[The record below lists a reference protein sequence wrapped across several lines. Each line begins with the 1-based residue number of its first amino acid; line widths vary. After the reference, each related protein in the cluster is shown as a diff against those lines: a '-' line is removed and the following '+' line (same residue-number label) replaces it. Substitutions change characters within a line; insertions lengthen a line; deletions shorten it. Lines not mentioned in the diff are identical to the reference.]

1 MKDNKQSPSYIKK
14 QYIALVAMAIA
25 VVVNPCVALHHSHN
39 KMFGPSQSSASVKK
53 LERELD
59 EKQDQFER
67 HIKDHEPDIKKLNSN
82 VKVAYQDIKE
92 IHELQAKT
100 LPKIEAKQRELMQSL
115 KVKPECSCGDDNDN
129 HVKTDA
135 DIQHPFKD
143 ASIYVFVSYS
153 MNEKN
158 IIDLG
163 KEASKYGAH
172 LVLRGFVDNSYIKT
186 ANIFQKFMSETG
198 QGISVDPELFK
209 TFAIDK
215 VPTFV
220 VARAYHLQNN
230 DDNTQ
235 PMHDKLS
242 GNVSLEYAIRKFKTR
257 GSIAKQANTK
267 RIKTK

>member
-1 MKDNKQSPSYIKK
+1 MQILNKTLRKNIFVIVAISVGALSLWLASSLLGFSHISNASAISEAKLGQELEKKQSKFEK
-14 QYIALVAMAIA
+14 R
-25 VVVNPCVALHHSHN
+25 
-39 KMFGPSQSSASVKK
+39 VKA
-53 LERELD
+53 
-59 EKQDQFER
+59 
-67 HIKDHEPDIKKLNSN
+67 HEQDIKKLNSD
-82 VKVAYQDIKE
+82 VKVTDRDIKE
-92 IHELQAKT
+92 IHDLQAKT
-100 LPKIEAKQRELMQSL
+100 LLKIEAKQKELMQSL

-186 ANIFQKFMSETG
+186 ANIFQKFVEETG
-198 QGISVDPELFK
+198 QGVSVDPELFK
-209 TFAIDK
+209 TFAIEK

-220 VARAYHLQNN
+220 VARDYHLQNN
-230 DDNTQ
+230 DDNTP

-242 GNVSLEYAIRKFKTR
+242 GNVSLEYAINEFKRR
-257 GSIAKQANTK
+257 GSLTKQKKEQEAVE
-267 RIKTK
+267 IK